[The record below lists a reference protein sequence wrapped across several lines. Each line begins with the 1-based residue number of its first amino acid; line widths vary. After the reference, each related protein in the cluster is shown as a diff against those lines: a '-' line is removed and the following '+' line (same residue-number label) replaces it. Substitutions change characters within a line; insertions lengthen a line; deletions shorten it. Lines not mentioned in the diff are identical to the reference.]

1 MKRCFFRSVL
11 LSTFFLLLFNSMRC
25 STKHM
30 ICPINLR
37 YCLNFPVNALIV
49 VLFIISTVKSCPQDC
64 TCTPEKILNNL
75 DISGSPLVR
84 GLTKPPLKRPQKP
97 PRLEQTFSVDCQRA
111 NLDHVL
117 EKDEFGDIDPSSIV
131 KL

>member
-1 MKRCFFRSVL
+1 MKSVSSVVFCSL
-11 LSTFFLLLFNSMRC
+11 LFLLPLNSMRC

-30 ICPINLR
+30 ICPLNLR

-49 VLFIISTVKSCPQDC
+49 VFFVIAAGNACPRDC

-75 DISGSPLVR
+75 DIGGSSLILEV
-84 GLTKPPLKRPQKP
+84 TKPPFKRSQKAP
-97 PRLEQTFSVDCQRA
+97 IEQTFSVDCQRA
-111 NLDHVL
+111 NLENVL
-117 EKDEFGDIDPSSIV
+117 EKDDFEDIDPSSIV